1 MLVTTRARTSRP
13 GSRNAAQDES
23 EPEKRRAILH
33 AAVRVFADKGYHGCR
48 IADVARAANVAYGL
62 VYHYF
67 RNKDELL
74 ESVFAEQWTIF
85 INALAAIDA
94 GPGTAADKI
103 AGVFGF
109 VFDVFKT
116 APSAVRVLILEVT
129 RTPQGLRAGSTRETF
144 EKAIALVADVVRQGQ
159 ARGELRANA
168 DPIVAAAGLLG
179 GLELAVS
186 GMVVGLV
193 PATTEEEIDRVKA
206 QVIGLALEGLRSK

>member
-1 MLVTTRARTSRP
+1 MSRARQSRTAP
-13 GSRNAAQDES
+13 KGAGNEEF

-33 AAVRVFADKGYHGCR
+33 AAVRVFAEKGYHGCR

-94 GPGTAADKI
+94 GQGTAGDKI
-103 AGVFGF
+103 AGIFGF
-109 VFDVFKT
+109 VFDVYKT

-144 EKAIALVADVVRQGQ
+144 EKAVGLVADVVRQGQ
-159 ARGELRANA
+159 ARGELRADA
-168 DPIVAAAGLLG
+168 DPIVAAATILG

-193 PATTEEEIDRVKA
+193 PASTEEEIDRVKN
-206 QVIGLALEGLRSK
+206 QVVGLALVGLRA